1 MTFRVVLADDHPLA
15 LAGLAD
21 ALARTPDFEVVG
33 RADNGINAIAL
44 VKKLAPDCAVLDLT
58 MPGATG
64 LEVVLECRR
73 RAVETR
79 FIVVT
84 GTGSPALLQEL
95 QNAGVQGLFLKT
107 APLDDIIDGIR
118 RVARGDTALS
128 DQARDIL
135 ESADD
140 GTNLTT
146 REMQVLQAIARGQ
159 TNQAASEALGIS
171 PKTIDTH
178 RTNLMRKLGVRSTAS
193 LLVRAMR
200 DGLID
205 LSDID

>member
-1 MTFRVVLADDHPLA
+1 MTTRVVLADDHPLA

-21 ALARTPDFEVVG
+21 ALSRSEGFEIVG

-44 VKKLAPDCAVLDLT
+44 IKRLNPDCAVLDLT

-73 RAVETR
+73 WSVETR
-79 FIVVT
+79 FVVVT

-95 QNAGVQGLFLKT
+95 QSAGVQGLFLKN
-107 APLDDIIDGIR
+107 APIDEIIDGIR
-118 RVARGDTALS
+118 KVAGGATAMS
-128 DQARDIL
+128 EQAGRIL
-135 ESADD
+135 NAAED
-140 GTNLTT
+140 GNSLTA
-146 REMQVLQAIARGQ
+146 RELQVLQAIARGQ

>member
-1 MTFRVVLADDHPLA
+1 MTTRVVLADDHPLA

-21 ALARTPDFEVVG
+21 ALSATAAFEVVG

-44 VKKLAPDCAVLDLT
+44 IKRLKPDCAVLDLT

-64 LEVVLECRR
+64 LEVLLEARR
-73 RAVETR
+73 WSPDTR
-79 FIVVT
+79 FVVVT
-84 GTGSPALLQEL
+84 GTGSAALLQEL
-95 QNAGVQGLFLKT
+95 QGAGVHGLFLKN
-107 APLDDIIDGIR
+107 APVDEIVTGIQT
-118 RVARGDTALS
+118 VAAGDTAMS
-128 DQARDIL
+128 AQARDIL
-135 ESADD
+135 NAAEDANS
-140 GTNLTT
+140 LTA
-146 REMQVLQAIARGQ
+146 RELQVLQAIARGQ